1 MAHPA
6 ERSDHLASRVD
17 QNCPAAHR
25 RSHYNRCLQHKDRGH
40 RIHCRSR
47 IGSYPHK
54 RHYRL
59 DHRDSKA
66 VDRRSADEPCYRGV
80 PEYRNQLPV
89 PKTRRAA
96 ASTVSPGKSSTA
108 CNASSRPHDRILI
121 LRRISLALG
130 ARLIRGDAFRIL
142 GQPAGTTE
150 D

>member
-80 PEYRNQLPV
+80 PEYRSQLPYQRHV
-89 PKTRRAA
+89 GQQLRQSHRARVQRPA
-96 ASTVSPGKSSTA
+96 TQAL
-108 CNASSRPHDRILI
+108 RPHDRILI

-130 ARLIRGDAFRIL
+130 ARLDPRRRFQDPR
-142 GQPAGTTE
+142 PVRRHNR
-150 D
+150 